1 MEMRVLGRNGLKV
14 SAIGLGCMGFT
25 QSYPPYLPKEEAINV
40 IRQAVEL
47 GVNFFDT
54 AEVYGPYTNEE
65 LLGEALAPYRD
76 KVIIATKFGYD
87 IENNKLD
94 EAGRPIALSSNP
106 KVIRRA
112 IEGSLKRLKT
122 DHIDLYYQHRVDPDT
137 PIEEVAETIK
147 DLVKEG
153 KVLHWGLSEASAATV
168 RKAHAVYPLTAV
180 QSEYSM
186 WYRNVEKELLPTLE
200 ELKIGFVPFSPLGK
214 AVLTGRFNKDTHF
227 DKSDFRSQ
235 IPRFNSENLQQNMK
249 LVEYVQA
256 LAKDKNVTPAQIALA
271 WLLAQ
276 KPWIVPIPG
285 TKKIT
290 RVQENLG
297 SVKVK
302 FTTEELIQIREK
314 LNSIEIVG
322 ARYPKE
328 QEKLTGK

>member
-14 SAIGLGCMGFT
+14 LAIGLGCMGFT

-322 ARYPKE
+322 ARYPEE